1 VRYTRW
7 QRRHPDA
14 QGGAVALSDGT
25 DQNQTTLPSRH
36 LPAVEFRDL
45 PEPVPLRKVSG
56 ASVIILATAIGS
68 GEIILWPYITTQ
80 VGFTFMWAAL
90 VGFGIQFF
98 LNMEI
103 ERYTLAT
110 GETAITGF
118 TRFWKPWWWLFVVF
132 ALLQNFWPGWA
143 TGAATAATFVFGLGE
158 NAPVVP
164 ITIAAL
170 LAIGL
175 TLTLSP
181 VVYQAVEKIQGVL
194 VGVIMLFVI
203 VAIPTATAGASWGAL
218 FTDGIGFPA
227 GQAGLGIA
235 LLLGA
240 LAFAGAGG
248 ANNLVQSNYIR
259 DKGMGMGKHM
269 PKIVSPITGH
279 EEAKPSLGY
288 MFPTDAENMRRWRGW
303 WRVAN
308 WEQFITFFLIGVL
321 TLIIMAVLAH
331 STLGVGTV
339 TEQNLAFLRLEG
351 EALQETVAPWFG
363 VAFWITAVI
372 ALFTTNLGILDY
384 TSRLIADQFKIHALK
399 DSPFWTESRIYVTA
413 VWFMI
418 VVGSV
423 ILLAGVDQP
432 FLLVLI
438 ASCIA
443 GVQMFIYSGL
453 LIMLNRKALP
463 PELRVGGIRLA
474 VLAVS
479 FLFFGFLSVLLVVD
493 ELGFLG

>member
-1 VRYTRW
+1 MTVSSSPE
-7 QRRHPDA
+7 QSQP
-14 QGGAVALSDGT
+14 
-25 DQNQTTLPSRH
+25 TLPSKY
-36 LPAVEFRDL
+36 LPPVEFRDL
-45 PEPVPLRKVSG
+45 PEPVPLRKVTG

-80 VGFTFMWAAL
+80 VGFTFMWAAV
-90 VGFGIQFF
+90 VGFAIQFF

-118 TRFWKPWWWLFVVF
+118 SRFWKPWWWLFVVF
-132 ALLQNFWPGWA
+132 ALCQNFWPGWA
-143 TGAATAATFVFGLGE
+143 TGAATAATYVFGFGE
-158 NAPVVP
+158 DAPVVP

-170 LAIGL
+170 LAIGI

-194 VGVIMLFVI
+194 VLLIILFVVI
-203 VAIPTATAGASWGAL
+203 AIPAATTGAAWGAL
-218 FTDGIGFPA
+218 FTDGVGFPV
-227 GQAGLGIA
+227 GQEGLGIA

-259 DKGMGMGKHM
+259 DKGMGMGMHM

-321 TLIIMAVLAH
+321 TLVIMTVLAY
-331 STLGVGTV
+331 STLGVGRV
-339 TEQNLAFLRLEG
+339 QEQDLAFLLLEG
-351 EALQETVAPWFG
+351 QVLQETVAPWFG
-363 VAFWITAVI
+363 IAFWVTAVI

-399 DSPFWTESRIYVTA
+399 DNRFWTESRIYATS
-413 VWFMI
+413 VWLMI
-418 VVGSV
+418 ILGSL

-432 FLLVLI
+432 FVLVVI
-438 ASCIA
+438 SSSIA

-453 LIMLNRKALP
+453 LMMLNRKALP
-463 PELRVGGIRLA
+463 KELRVGGIRLA
-474 VLAVS
+474 VLALS
-479 FLFFGFLSVLLVVD
+479 FLFFGFLSVLLVID
-493 ELGFLG
+493 ELGLMG

>member
-1 VRYTRW
+1 V
-7 QRRHPDA
+7 
-14 QGGAVALSDGT
+14 AVSDGP
-25 DQNQTTLPSRH
+25 QQSQTTLPSKY
-36 LPAVEFRDL
+36 LPPVEFRDL
-45 PEPVPLRKVSG
+45 PEPVSLRKVSG

-68 GEIILWPYITTQ
+68 GEMILWPYITSQ
-80 VGFTFMWAAL
+80 VGFIFIWAAV

-132 ALLQNFWPGWA
+132 ALCQNFWPGWA
-143 TGAATAATFVFGLGE
+143 TGAATTVTFLFDMGE
-158 NAPVVP
+158 DAPVVP

-194 VGVIMLFVI
+194 VALILLFVVI
-203 VAIPTATAGASWGAL
+203 AIPAATTGEAWGAL
-218 FTDGIGFPA
+218 FTSGVGFPV

-259 DKGMGMGKHM
+259 DKGMGMGAHM

-288 MFPTDAENMRRWRGW
+288 MFPINEENMRRWRGW

-308 WEQFITFFLIGVL
+308 LEQFITFFLIGVL
-321 TLIIMAVLAH
+321 SLVIMAVLAY
-331 STLGVGTV
+331 STLGVGQV
-339 TEQNLAFLRLEG
+339 QEQDLAFLRLEG
-351 EALQETVAPWFG
+351 QALQETVAPWFG
-363 VAFWITAVI
+363 MAFWVAATI

-384 TSRLIADQFKIHALK
+384 TSRLIADQFKINALAN
-399 DSPFWTESRIYVTA
+399 SRTWTESRIYAVT
-413 VWFMI
+413 VWGMI
-418 VVGSV
+418 AVGSL
-423 ILLAGVDQP
+423 ILLVGVDQP
-432 FLLVLI
+432 FLLVVI
-438 ASCIA
+438 ASSIA

-453 LIMLNRKALP
+453 LIMLNRRALP
-463 PELRVGGIRLA
+463 KELRIGGVRLA
-474 VLAVS
+474 VLGVS
-479 FLFFGFLSVLLVVD
+479 FLFFGFLSVLLVLD
-493 ELGFLG
+493 ELGLTG

>member
-1 VRYTRW
+1 MTASSSSERS
-7 QRRHPDA
+7 A
-14 QGGAVALSDGT
+14 
-25 DQNQTTLPSRH
+25 H
-36 LPAVEFRDL
+36 LPTKYLPPVDFRDL

-68 GEIILWPYITTQ
+68 GEMILWPYITTQ
-80 VGFTFMWAAL
+80 IGFTFMWAAL

-118 TRFWKPWWWLFVVF
+118 TRFWKPWWWLFVIF

-143 TGAATAATFVFGLGE
+143 TGAATAATYVFGMGE
-158 NAPVVP
+158 DAPVVP

-170 LAIGL
+170 LAIGI

-194 VGVIMLFVI
+194 VGLIMLFVI
-203 VAIPTATAGASWGAL
+203 IAIPAATTGEAWGAL
-218 FTDGIGFPA
+218 VTDGVGFPA
-227 GQAGLGIA
+227 GQAGLGVA

-259 DKGMGMGKHM
+259 DKGMGMGMHM

-288 MFPTDAENMRRWRGW
+288 VFPTDAENMRRWRGW
-303 WRVAN
+303 WKVAN

-321 TLIIMAVLAH
+321 TLIIMSVLAY
-331 STLGVGTV
+331 STLGVGNV
-339 TEQNLAFLRLEG
+339 QEQDLAFLRLEG

-384 TSRLIADQFKIHALK
+384 TSRLIADQFKINALK
-399 DSPFWTESRIYVTA
+399 DSPFWTESRIYA
-413 VWFMI
+413 ASVWAMI

-423 ILLAGVDQP
+423 ILLVGFDQP
-432 FLLVLI
+432 FVLVVI
-438 ASCIA
+438 SSSIA

-453 LIMLNRKALP
+453 LMMLNRRALP
-463 PELRVGGIRLA
+463 KEIKLGGVRMA

-479 FLFFGFLSVLLVVD
+479 FLFFGFLSVLLVLD
-493 ELGFLG
+493 QLGIVG

>member
-1 VRYTRW
+1 VVSD
-7 QRRHPDA
+7 HPLDA
-14 QGGAVALSDGT
+14 QGGAVA
-25 DQNQTTLPSRH
+25 DQSRTSLPSKY
-36 LPAVEFRDL
+36 LPPVEFRDL

-68 GEIILWPYITTQ
+68 GEIVLWPYITTQ
-80 VGFTFMWAAL
+80 VGFIFMWAAV
-90 VGFGIQFF
+90 VGFAIQFF

-118 TRFWKPWWWLFVVF
+118 ARFWKPWWWLFIIF
-132 ALLQNFWPGWA
+132 ALCQNFWPGWA
-143 TGAATAATFVFGLGE
+143 TGASTSLSFMFGLGE
-158 NAPVVP
+158 DAPIVP

-170 LAIGL
+170 VAIGI

-181 VVYQAVEKIQGVL
+181 VVYQTVEKIQFVL
-194 VGVIMLFVI
+194 VALIMLFVI
-203 VAIPTATAGASWGAL
+203 VAIPVATTGEAWGAL
-218 FTDGIGFPA
+218 FTDGVGFPV
-227 GQAGLGIA
+227 GQAGLDIA

-303 WRVAN
+303 WKVAN
-308 WEQFITFFLIGVL
+308 WEQFITFFLVGLLSLV
-321 TLIIMAVLAH
+321 IMAVLAY
-331 STLGVGTV
+331 STLPVGQV
-339 TEQNLAFLRLEG
+339 EAQSLDFLRLEG
-351 EALQETVAPWFG
+351 ETLQETVAPWFG
-363 VAFWITAVI
+363 TAFWFTAVI
-372 ALFTTNLGILDY
+372 TLFSTNLGILDY
-384 TSRLIADQFKIHALK
+384 TSRLIADQLKIHALK
-399 DSPFWTESRIYVTA
+399 SSGFWTESRLYVA
-413 VWFMI
+413 FVWLMI
-418 VVGSV
+418 LMGSL
-423 ILLAGVDQP
+423 ILLSGVSQP
-432 FLLVLI
+432 FLLLLI
-438 ASCIA
+438 SSSIA

-453 LIMLNRKALP
+453 LIQLNRKALP
-463 PELRVGGIRLA
+463 KELQIGGVRLA

-479 FLFFGFLSVLLVVD
+479 FLFFGILSVLLVLD
-493 ELGFLG
+493 NLGVSIG

>member
-1 VRYTRW
+1 VQAVAVRR
-7 QRRHPDA
+7 PDA
-14 QGGAVALSDGT
+14 QGGAVA
-25 DQNQTTLPSRH
+25 DQSMTTLPSKY
-36 LPAVEFRDL
+36 LPPVEFRDL

-68 GEIILWPYITTQ
+68 GEMILWPYITSQ
-80 VGFTFMWAAL
+80 VGFIFMWAAL

-110 GETAITGF
+110 GESAITGF
-118 TRFWKPWWWLFVVF
+118 ARFWKPWWWLFIVF
-132 ALLQNFWPGWA
+132 ALCQNFWPGWA
-143 TGAATAATFVFGLGE
+143 TGAATTATFVFGLGE
-158 NAPVVP
+158 DAPVVP

-170 LAIGL
+170 VAIGL

-181 VVYQAVEKIQGVL
+181 VVYQTVEKIQGVM
-194 VGVIMLFVI
+194 VGLIMLFVI
-203 VAIPTATAGASWGAL
+203 VAIPVATTSEAWGAL
-218 FTDGIGFPA
+218 FTDGVGFPV
-227 GQAGLGIA
+227 GQGELGIA

-259 DKGMGMGKHM
+259 DKGMGMGAHM

-288 MFPTDAENMRRWRGW
+288 MFPTDDENMRRWRGW
-303 WRVAN
+303 WKVAN
-308 WEQFITFFLIGVL
+308 WEQFITFFLIGVVS
-321 TLIIMAVLAH
+321 LIILSVLAY
-331 STLGVGTV
+331 STLPVGQV
-339 TEQNLAFLRLEG
+339 TAQDLDFLRLEG
-351 EALQETVAPWFG
+351 EALQTAVAPWFG
-363 VAFWITAVI
+363 TAFWIAATV
-372 ALFTTNLGILDY
+372 ALFSTNLGILDY
-384 TSRLIADQFKIHALK
+384 TCRLIADQFKINALK
-399 DSPFWTESRIYVTA
+399 NSRFWTESRIYVA
-413 VWFMI
+413 FVWLMI
-418 VVGSV
+418 LMGSL

-432 FLLVLI
+432 FLLVVI
-438 ASCIA
+438 ASSIA

-453 LIMLNRKALP
+453 LILLNRKALP
-463 PELRVGGIRLA
+463 KPLRIGGIRLA

-493 ELGFLG
+493 RLGG

>member
-1 VRYTRW
+1 M
-7 QRRHPDA
+7 A
-14 QGGAVALSDGT
+14 
-25 DQNQTTLPSRH
+25 DQSRTTLPSKY

-45 PEPVPLRKVSG
+45 PEPVPLRKVAG

-68 GEIILWPYITTQ
+68 GEIVLWPYITTQ
-80 VGFTFMWAAL
+80 VGFTFIWAAV
-90 VGFGIQFF
+90 VGFAIQFF

-110 GETAITGF
+110 GESAITGF
-118 TRFWKPWWWLFVVF
+118 ARFWKPWWWLFIIF
-132 ALLQNFWPGWA
+132 ALCQNFWPGWA
-143 TGAATAATFVFGLGE
+143 TGASTALTFVLGMGE
-158 NAPVVP
+158 DAPIVP

-181 VVYQAVEKIQGVL
+181 VVYQTVEKIQFVL
-194 VGVIMLFVI
+194 VALIMIFV
-203 VAIPTATAGASWGAL
+203 VLAIPVATTGEAWGAL
-218 FTDGIGFPA
+218 FTDGVGFPVGHA
-227 GQAGLGIA
+227 NLDIA

-288 MFPTDAENMRRWRGW
+288 MFPTDAENMRRWQGW

-308 WEQFITFFLIGVL
+308 WEQFITFFLVGVL
-321 TLIIMAVLAH
+321 SLVIMAVLAY
-331 STLGVGTV
+331 STLPVGQV
-339 TEQNLAFLRLEG
+339 EEQNLDFLFLEG
-351 EALQETVAPWFG
+351 QTLQETVAPWFG
-363 VAFWITAVI
+363 TAFWFTAVI
-372 ALFTTNLGILDY
+372 TLFSTNLGILDY
-384 TSRLIADQFKIHALK
+384 TSRLIADQLKINALK
-399 DSPFWTESRIYVTA
+399 DSLFWTESRIYVTT
-413 VWFMI
+413 VWIMI

-423 ILLAGVDQP
+423 ILLSGVSQP
-432 FLLVLI
+432 FLLLVI
-438 ASCIA
+438 SSSIA

-453 LIMLNRKALP
+453 LIQLNRKALP
-463 PELRVGGIRLA
+463 KELQIGGIRLA

-479 FLFFGFLSVLLVVD
+479 FLFFGFLSVLLVLD
-493 ELGFLG
+493 SLGVGIG